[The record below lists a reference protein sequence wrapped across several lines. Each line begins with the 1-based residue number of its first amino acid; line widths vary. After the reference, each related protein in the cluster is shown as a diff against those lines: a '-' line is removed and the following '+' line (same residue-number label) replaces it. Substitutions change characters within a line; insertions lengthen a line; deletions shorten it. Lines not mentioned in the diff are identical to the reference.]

1 MSIVDLPTPGSPP
14 IRTRLPGTIPP
25 PSTRLSSAQASGVR
39 AESSVGI
46 SLSGT
51 TRAASRALDL
61 DSLEAFRTWNSCK
74 VFQARQCGHWPAQR
88 RLSPPH
94 SVQTKVMVDLGMG
107 RLCTHDRVFSRLAVP
122 FTGARRF
129 TSRAS
134 RRRPDYPRGGVCS
147 PTPPHS
153 WVVAFFLPL

>member
-1 MSIVDLPTPGSPP
+1 MSMVDLPTPGSPP
-14 IRTRLPGTIPP
+14 TRTRLPGTMPP

-46 SLSGT
+46 SLSRT
-51 TRAASRALDL
+51 TRAASRGLDF
-61 DSLEAFRTWNSCK
+61 DSLVAFRTWNSCS

-107 RLCTHDRVFSRLAVP
+107 RLCTHDRGFDKR
-122 FTGARRF
+122 ARTLLQPQAF
-129 TSRAS
+129 YLVSVKA
-134 RRRPDYPRGGVCS
+134 
-147 PTPPHS
+147 PP
-153 WVVAFFLPL
+153 